1 LEDSIMN
8 KRLAFVVG
16 VLLTGAL
23 AWTAFAQ
30 PAGGGRGFGQ
40 MRETQLKAIAALQEQ
55 VGKLKAMMEQQPAA
69 RGNFQDMTDEE
80 RTKMREEM
88 TKRREEQNVI
98 VAEIQKQMDVIKG
111 GRRLM
116 MDHQEAM
123 TPLKDLLA
131 SAQSEKATATVAK
144 IQKLIDDRQKQF
156 EEKMTAMGYTPEMLE
171 RMSQMGQQ
179 RGQ

>member
-1 LEDSIMN
+1 MN

>member
-1 LEDSIMN
+1 MN
-8 KRLAFVVG
+8 KRLVFVVG

-30 PAGGGRGFGQ
+30 PQGGGRGGFGQ
-40 MRETQLKAIAALQEQ
+40 MREAQVKAIAALQEQ

-88 TKRREEQNVI
+88 TKRRDEQTAI
-98 VAEIQKQMDVIKG
+98 IAAIQQQVDTLKG
-111 GRRLM
+111 ARLM
-116 MDHQEAM
+116 MTDHQAAM

-131 SAQSEKATATVAK
+131 SAQAEKATATAAK
-144 IQKLIDDRQKQF
+144 IEKLIAEKQKAF
-156 EEKMTAMGYTPEMLE
+156 EEKVTAMGYTMEQMD
-171 RMSQMGQQ
+171 RMMQMGQR

>member
-1 LEDSIMN
+1 MN

-40 MRETQLKAIAALQEQ
+40 MREAQLKAIAALQEQ

-88 TKRREEQNVI
+88 TKRRESQTAI
-98 VAEIQKQMDVIKG
+98 MAEIQKQMDVVKG
-111 GRRLM
+111 GRQLM
-116 MDHQEAM
+116 VDHQEAM

-131 SAQSEKATATVAK
+131 SAQSEKATATAAK

-156 EEKMTAMGYTPEMLE
+156 DEKMTAMGYTPEMLD
-171 RMSQMGQQ
+171 RMSQMGQR